1 VIQKGKRLGAASIL
15 LAAIAASGCG
25 SAGGALA
32 PRLVLLYAT
41 CTLAK
46 SFLAPYDP
54 SVTWTPHLHAFAR
67 RGVVFRRHQT
77 EEGLSGVAFASI
89 FSGAQ
94 ATRHGVFS
102 QPVRLGEEV
111 LLITEAFAD
120 AGFEVWFWG
129 DHEMASPA
137 LGYAQGVPAERVVA
151 GAPRFHAPDP
161 RRLRPEEEAF
171 LRADDPRFVAVLEGL
186 RRDPRRRALVVTNF
200 TVTHAPY
207 SIAHLEALCRD
218 DPGACPA
225 ESDRVE
231 ETAELFWRHYV
242 DLSWNLDATVRRL
255 GLGDADVARIARV
268 AELLYRANVHRLDG
282 LFGEVVAA
290 VETRGLLD
298 ESAIAFTADHG
309 EVLHREGAIFHWN
322 HGFALAPESLGV
334 PWLLV
339 AAGVEPGEWQG
350 VTRSIDVF
358 PTLAGLAGVPLA
370 EGAVEGVDL
379 APALRGEAPAPVLVA
394 LSHSALVPEVLLQV
408 SRARGGTLL
417 DALHPDRRGDGLWVS
432 LRDGDR
438 VYKLAR
444 RSGRERLEHLVYD
457 LSRDPTEQ
465 QDLYDP
471 ADAAQRER
479 FEELERYRAALRRRL
494 DGTATEPEP
503 RSLER
508 LRGLGYVE

>member
-1 VIQKGKRLGAASIL
+1 MIQKGKLRGAVLVL
-15 LAAIAASGCG
+15 LAAIAASACG
-25 SAGGALA
+25 SGSDALR

-46 SFLAPYDP
+46 SLLAPYDP
-54 SVTWTPHLHAFAR
+54 SVTWTPRIDAFAGQ
-67 RGVVFRRHQT
+67 GVVFRRHQT
-77 EEGLSGVAFASI
+77 EEGLSGVSFASI
-89 FSGAQ
+89 LSGSQ
-94 ATRHGVFS
+94 APRHGVFS
-102 QPVRLGEEV
+102 QPMRLGQEV

-129 DHEMASPA
+129 DHEMASPG
-137 LGYAQGVPAERVVA
+137 LGYAQGVPPARRVA
-151 GAPRFHAPDP
+151 GASPSHAPDP
-161 RRLRPEEEAF
+161 RRPRPEREAF
-171 LRADDPRFVAVLEGL
+171 LRADDPRFVALLDGL

-207 SIAHLEALCRD
+207 SIAYLDVLCQD
-218 DPGACPA
+218 DPGACAPG
-225 ESDRVE
+225 SDPVE
-231 ETAELFWRHYV
+231 ETAEFFWRHYV
-242 DLSWNLDATVRRL
+242 DLSWNFDATVRRL
-255 GLGDADVARIARV
+255 GLGEADVARIAGV

-298 ESAIAFTADHG
+298 QSAIAFTADHG

-339 AAGVEPGEWQG
+339 APGVEPGEWES

-370 EGAVEGVDL
+370 DGSVEGVDL
-379 APALRGEAPAPVLVA
+379 SPALRGEAPPPALVA
-394 LSHSALVPEVLLQV
+394 LSHTALVPQVLLQA

-417 DALHPDRRGDGLWVS
+417 DALHPDWQAEGIWVS
-432 LRDGDR
+432 LRDGDL

-444 RSGRERLEHLVYD
+444 RGGRELERLVHD

-465 QDLYDP
+465 RNLYDP
-471 ADAAQRER
+471 ADAAQGKR

-494 DGTATEPEP
+494 DAGTGTAQP
-503 RSLER
+503 RSLDL
-508 LRGLGYVE
+508 LRRLGYVE